1 MSSPWRFMTT
11 GDWLLVVALLAIA
24 VAGLARLAGA
34 PSGGRV
40 VVTDGDRTVLT
51 APLDSHN
58 SFELNGP
65 LGPSRLE
72 IDERGARI
80 TVAPCPRRVCM
91 TMGPIRRSG
100 ELIACIPNRILVRV
114 EAAGNQESAFD
125 LISR

>member
-1 MSSPWRFMTT
+1 MKYPWRFMTT
-11 GDWLLVVALLAIA
+11 GDGVIVVALLVIA
-24 VAGLARLAGA
+24 VTGIVRLATSPG
-34 PSGGRV
+34 GGRI
-40 VVTDGDRTVLT
+40 VVTDGDRIVFT

-72 IDERGARI
+72 IDEQGARI
-80 TVAPCPRRVCM
+80 TAAPCPRRVCM
-91 TMGPIRRSG
+91 TMGPIRQRG

-114 EAAGNQESAFD
+114 EAEGPQEAAFD

>member
-1 MSSPWRFMTT
+1 MRSFWRFMTT

-24 VAGLARLAGA
+24 AAGLARLASA
-34 PSGGRV
+34 PGGGRV
-40 VVTDGDRTVLT
+40 VVTDGERTVLT

-65 LGPSRLE
+65 LGLSRLE

-80 TVAPCPRRVCM
+80 TAAPCPRRVCL
-91 TMGPIRRSG
+91 TMGPIRQSG

-114 EAAGNQESAFD
+114 EATGIQEAAFD